1 MDIDNEKITLQI
13 NSYQELYPIKMHDTN
28 LDDLAEC
35 VKQAQGSR
43 SIRQFAAEVGTTPS
57 TISRILNKKILEP
70 SEELIIKI
78 GLNADTDSG
87 VTVEKLLAIC
97 GRGTRSAMMRDA
109 GSRFERE
116 AAEAISQYLK
126 DKGYTVRLST
136 ETRRHGRLRYDFI
149 IETDALSGKPCK
161 WAFDVK
167 LILPMSPLGSP
178 GTGRTRRLLDS
189 IFANF
194 YVEQNEYDRVS
205 VIVNHRE
212 VFEQLKKQLSNLS
225 IRDSFSIVLVAGSS
239 LVDEFV
245 VTNSVNNTVVLK
257 NDREERL
264 CDGENG
270 SVNQ

>member
-1 MDIDNEKITLQI
+1 MDIDNENKLLQV
-13 NSYQELYPIKMHDTN
+13 NLYQECYPFKIHDTN

-35 VKQAQGSR
+35 VKQALGSK
-43 SIRQFAAEVGTTPS
+43 SIRQFASEIGTTPS

-78 GLNADTDSG
+78 GLNADADSG

-97 GRGTRSAMMRDA
+97 GRGNRAAMMRDA
-109 GSRFERE
+109 GARFEKE
-116 AAEAISQYLK
+116 AAEAISRYLK
-126 DKGYTVRLST
+126 DKGYMAKLSKEVRT
-136 ETRRHGRLRYDFI
+136 QNRLRYDFV
-149 IETDALSGKPCK
+149 IETDALSGEPCL

-189 IFANF
+189 IFASF
-194 YVEQNEYDRVS
+194 YVRQNEYDRVS
-205 VIVNHRE
+205 VVVNRR
-212 VFEQLKKQLSNLS
+212 VIFEQLKKQLCDLS
-225 IRDSFSIVLVAGSS
+225 INDSFSIVLVAGSS
-239 LVDEFV
+239 VVDEFV

-264 CDGENG
+264 CDGDNG
-270 SVNQ
+270 SANQ

>member
-1 MDIDNEKITLQI
+1 MDIDNENKSLQV
-13 NSYQELYPIKMHDTN
+13 NLYQERYPFKLHDTN

-35 VKQAQGSR
+35 VKQALGSK
-43 SIRQFAAEVGTTPS
+43 SIRQFASEIGTTPS

-78 GLNADTDSG
+78 GLNADADSG

-97 GRGTRSAMMRDA
+97 GRGTRAAMMRDA
-109 GSRFERE
+109 GSRFEKE
-116 AAEAISQYLK
+116 AAEAISRYLK
-126 DKGYTVRLST
+126 DKGYTAKLSK
-136 ETRRHGRLRYDFI
+136 EVRRHGRLRYDFV
-149 IETDALSGKPCK
+149 IETDALSGAPCK

-167 LILPMSPLGSP
+167 LILPTSPLGPIGS
-178 GTGRTRRLLDS
+178 GRNRRLLDS

-205 VIVNHRE
+205 VIVNHRT
-212 VFEQLKKQLSNLS
+212 VFDQLKKDLCRFS

-239 LVDEFV
+239 VVDEFV

-264 CDGENG
+264 CDGDNG
-270 SVNQ
+270 SAKQ